1 MVERLKD
8 KYHVS
13 WFLEDGAS
21 YPLRVFIM
29 KDMVT
34 IGLDSTGESLHKR
47 GYRKLAAP
55 APIAENLAA
64 GILLLTPWKDERPL
78 VDPMCGSGTIPI
90 EAAMMACGIAP
101 GMHRSFTGEAWP
113 GITGSRYWGD
123 ARQEAE
129 VLVDLQ
135 VETDIQGYDI
145 DEDMIEIAREN
156 ARQAGVLDKIHFQR
170 RPLEELRHP
179 RKYGFLVTNPPYG
192 ERMTPDHIARL
203 YQSLGQRYRL
213 LDTWSM
219 YVITSY
225 EQAEK
230 DIGRKADKNRKI
242 YNGMLKTY
250 LYQYQGPKPPRR
262 PGVPEHAASAT

>member
-1 MVERLKD
+1 
-8 KYHVS
+8 
-13 WFLEDGAS
+13 
-21 YPLRVFIM
+21 M

-34 IGLDSTGESLHKR
+34 IGLDSSGESLHKR

-64 GILLLTPWKDERPL
+64 GILLLTPWKDDRPL
-78 VDPMCGSGTIPI
+78 VDPFCGSGTIPI

-101 GMHRSFTGEAWP
+101 GMKRKFTGETWP
-113 GITGSRYWGD
+113 GITGSRYWED

-129 VLVDLQ
+129 VLVDLHAQ
-135 VETDIQGYDI
+135 TDIQGYDI
-145 DEDMIEIAREN
+145 DEGMIEIAREN

-170 RPLEELRHP
+170 RALDELRHP

-192 ERMTPDHIARL
+192 ERMSPDNISQL
-203 YQSLGQRYRL
+203 YKSLGQRFSL
-213 LDTWSM
+213 LNTWSM
-219 YVITSY
+219 YVITGY
-225 EQAEK
+225 EQAER
-230 DIGRKADKNRKI
+230 DIGKKADKNRKI

-262 PGVPEHAASAT
+262 ASGLNACQNGWIEDDKKQQ

>member
-78 VDPMCGSGTIPI
+78 VDPMCGSGTFPI

-101 GMHRSFTGEAWP
+101 GMHRSFAGEAWP

-170 RPLEELRHP
+170 RALDELRHP

-262 PGVPEHAASAT
+262 SSVPEHAASAT